1 MEQSRRAVESYWR
14 SKMVEGA
21 TSDEDKVT
29 PVYKLEEIC
38 DLLRS
43 SHSSIVKE
51 VSEFILKRLDHK
63 SPIVKQKALR
73 VIKYAVG
80 KSGAEFRR
88 EMQRNSVAVRQLI
101 HYKGQPD
108 PLKGDALNKAVRET
122 AQETLSALFSSDESK
137 AAPTESSLGSRIQ
150 GFGNTNYEMPSEDK
164 KSFISGVVD
173 IGTATIKQGLT
184 SLTQSPSLRKN
195 NDTGSYKSPNLRRSL
210 TRESDYSDRYEGIG
224 SHAETQNSSRFSK
237 NAGSGNWGQDISASE
252 AETSSRDSGPTY
264 SQKTREEKLLE
275 TIVTSGGVRLQ
286 PTRDALNVFMAEAS
300 KLNGLSLGHAI
311 ETKLK
316 SPMWQ
321 VRMKAICVL
330 EAVLRK
336 KDDEQFS
343 VISSYF
349 SDNRDV
355 VVQCSES
362 PQASLREKA
371 NKVLSLLGG
380 EQSGGGINHVE
391 KPVKTPQPS
400 IMPDLIDTG
409 DSDDLLGV
417 EDSKKA
423 ESESRITNAATSTAP
438 LIDDLFGD
446 SFGGGESTNRQ
457 NLDDDPFAD
466 VSFLTSQDKEHAVD
480 LFSGMAV
487 DKSVSSK
494 AHVAAPKNET
504 EPFDFFNSSSEVTQE
519 HGNPRKDVNDLMSS
533 LSINGSD
540 PFNKQDGSTLE
551 KGSEHVD
558 SISSVNPDNKI
569 PNSVLNGEFTS
580 QAAGMNANPMFPLGA
595 MGYNFP
601 PGLMFNPGFA
611 SHPYGAMGS
620 LLAQQQL
627 LATISNFQ
635 QQGNLQTSTSF
646 NAAGSNGL
654 NSSPFPDIFNPG
666 MAAQPPTS
674 LMSDSKRE
682 ETKAFDF
689 ISDHLAAARDT
700 KRVI

>member
-80 KSGAEFRR
+80 KSGSEFRR

-210 TRESDYSDRYEGIG
+210 TRENDYSDRYEGIG

-264 SQKTREEKLLE
+264 GQKTREEKLLE

-286 PTRDALNVFMAEAS
+286 PTRDALNVFLAEAS
-300 KLNGLSLGHAI
+300 KLNALSLGHAI

-316 SPMWQ
+316 SP
-321 VRMKAICVL
+321 CG
-330 EAVLRK
+330 
-336 KDDEQFS
+336 
-343 VISSYF
+343 

-391 KPVKTPQPS
+391 KPAKTPQPS

-409 DSDDLLGV
+409 DSGDLLGV
-417 EDSKKA
+417 EDSKIA
-423 ESESRITNAATSTAP
+423 ESESRVTNAATSTAP

-446 SFGGGESTNRQ
+446 SFGGGGESTNRQ

-487 DKSVSSK
+487 DKSASSK

-504 EPFDFFNSSSEVTQE
+504 EPFDFFNSSSEVAQE
-519 HGNPRKDVNDLMSS
+519 HGNPRKDVNDLMGS

-540 PFNKQDGSTLE
+540 PFNKQNGSTLRRALNMWI
-551 KGSEHVD
+551 HYPV
-558 SISSVNPDNKI
+558 
-569 PNSVLNGEFTS
+569 VLNGEFTS

-601 PGLMFNPGFA
+601 PGLMFNPAFA
-611 SHPYGAMGS
+611 SHPFGAMGS

-654 NSSPFPDIFNPG
+654 NSSPFPDIFNPV
-666 MAAQPPTS
+666 MATQPPTS

>member
-1 MEQSRRAVESYWR
+1 
-14 SKMVEGA
+14 
-21 TSDEDKVT
+21 
-29 PVYKLEEIC
+29 
-38 DLLRS
+38 
-43 SHSSIVKE
+43 
-51 VSEFILKRLDHK
+51 
-63 SPIVKQKALR
+63 
-73 VIKYAVG
+73 
-80 KSGAEFRR
+80 
-88 EMQRNSVAVRQLI
+88 MQRNSVAVRQLI

-108 PLKGDALNKAVRET
+108 PLKGDALNKSVRET
-122 AQETLSALFSSDESK
+122 AQETLSALFSSDEGK
-137 AAPTESSLGSRIQ
+137 AAPSESSLGSRIQ
-150 GFGNTNYEMPSEDK
+150 GFGSTNYEMPSEDK

-237 NAGSGNWGQDISASE
+237 NAGSGNWGQDISAPE

-264 SQKTREEKLLE
+264 GQKTREEKLLE

-286 PTRDALNVFMAEAS
+286 PTRDALNVFLAEAS
-300 KLNGLSLGHAI
+300 KLNPLSLGHAI
-311 ETKLK
+311 ESKLK

-336 KDDEQFS
+336 KDDEHFS

-349 SDNRDV
+349 CDNRDV

-380 EQSGGGINHVE
+380 EQSGGGINHAS
-391 KPVKTPQPS
+391 S

-417 EDSKKA
+417 DSKKA
-423 ESESRITNAATSTAP
+423 ESESRITNVATSTAP

-446 SFGGGESTNRQ
+446 SFGGDESTNGQ

-480 LFSGMAV
+480 PFSGMAV
-487 DKSVSSK
+487 DKLASSK
-494 AHVAAPKNET
+494 AHVADPKNET
-504 EPFDFFNSSSEVTQE
+504 EPFDFFNSSSEVTHE
-519 HGNPRKDVNDLMSS
+519 HGNPRKDVNDLMGS
-533 LSINGSD
+533 LSINGND
-540 PFNKQDGSTLE
+540 PFNKQNGSTLE

-558 SISSVNPDNKI
+558 SMSSVYPDNKI
-569 PNSVLNGEFTS
+569 PNNVLNGEFTS
-580 QAAGMNANPMFPLGA
+580 QAAGLNANPMFPLGA

-601 PGLMFNPGFA
+601 PGLMFNPAFA
-611 SHPYGAMGS
+611 SHPMNYGAMGG
-620 LLAQQQL
+620 LLAQQQQL
-627 LATISNFQ
+627 LATISHLQ
-635 QQGNLQTSTSF
+635 QQGNLQMSTSF

-666 MAAQPPTS
+666 MATQPPTS

-689 ISDHLAAARDT
+689 ISLIADGDGNYLLVLQDHLAAARDT

>member
-164 KSFISGVVD
+164 KSFISGALE
-173 IGTATIKQGLT
+173 IGVNI
-184 SLTQSPSLRKN
+184 
-195 NDTGSYKSPNLRRSL
+195 
-210 TRESDYSDRYEGIG
+210 
-224 SHAETQNSSRFSK
+224 
-237 NAGSGNWGQDISASE
+237 SGSE

-264 SQKTREEKLLE
+264 GQKTREEKLLE

-286 PTRDALNVFMAEAS
+286 PTRDALNVFLAEAS
-300 KLNGLSLGHAI
+300 KLNALSLGHAI

-316 SPMWQ
+316 APMWQ

-330 EAVLRK
+330 EAVLRR
-336 KDDEQFS
+336 KDDEHLS

-380 EQSGGGINHVE
+380 EQSGGGLNHVE

-409 DSDDLLGV
+409 DSDDLLGA
-417 EDSKKA
+417 EDSKK
-423 ESESRITNAATSTAP
+423 SR
-438 LIDDLFGD
+438 
-446 SFGGGESTNRQ
+446 E
-457 NLDDDPFAD
+457 
-466 VSFLTSQDKEHAVD
+466 
-480 LFSGMAV
+480 
-487 DKSVSSK
+487 
-494 AHVAAPKNET
+494 
-504 EPFDFFNSSSEVTQE
+504 
-519 HGNPRKDVNDLMSS
+519 
-533 LSINGSD
+533 
-540 PFNKQDGSTLE
+540 
-551 KGSEHVD
+551 
-558 SISSVNPDNKI
+558 
-569 PNSVLNGEFTS
+569 
-580 QAAGMNANPMFPLGA
+580 
-595 MGYNFP
+595 
-601 PGLMFNPGFA
+601 
-611 SHPYGAMGS
+611 
-620 LLAQQQL
+620 
-627 LATISNFQ
+627 
-635 QQGNLQTSTSF
+635 
-646 NAAGSNGL
+646 
-654 NSSPFPDIFNPG
+654 
-666 MAAQPPTS
+666 
-674 LMSDSKRE
+674 
-682 ETKAFDF
+682 
-689 ISDHLAAARDT
+689 
-700 KRVI
+700 